1 MTASCDGNEAI
12 RSKTREG
19 VLKDMFKY
27 SKPKRHEW
35 KNAVVYL
42 ETKVLWSY
50 HRDKQSQIK
59 SVSKLCCDNEDRTS
73 KSTAEICAL
82 VRADMPLSE
91 YYSTY
96 PVAISEKHSWRQMQ
110 CVSVQ
115 SIYRHHL
122 VESQSSDDKMYLRIM
137 AATKVCAILIRIYY
151 DDYYNNLFI

>member
-1 MTASCDGNEAI
+1 MTARCNGNEAI

-27 SKPKRHEW
+27 SEPKRHEW
-35 KNAVVYL
+35 KNTVVYL

-82 VRADMPLSE
+82 VRAEMPLSE

-96 PVAISEKHSWRQMQ
+96 PVAIVEKNSWRQMQ
-110 CVSVQ
+110 CVFVQ
-115 SIYRHHL
+115 TIYRHHL
-122 VESQSSDDKMYLRIM
+122 VESQSSDDKMYLGLWLQL
-137 AATKVCAILIRIYY
+137 KFV
-151 DDYYNNLFI
+151 LFG

>member
-1 MTASCDGNEAI
+1 MTARCNGNEAI

-27 SKPKRHEW
+27 SEPKRHEW
-35 KNAVVYL
+35 KNTVVYL

-73 KSTAEICAL
+73 KSTAEICTL
-82 VRADMPLSE
+82 VRAEMPLSE

-96 PVAISEKHSWRQMQ
+96 PVAIGEKNSWRQMQ
-110 CVSVQ
+110 CVFVQ
-115 SIYRHHL
+115 TIYRHHL
-122 VESQSSDDKMYLRIM
+122 VESQSSDDKMYLGLWLQL
-137 AATKVCAILIRIYY
+137 KFV
-151 DDYYNNLFI
+151 LFG